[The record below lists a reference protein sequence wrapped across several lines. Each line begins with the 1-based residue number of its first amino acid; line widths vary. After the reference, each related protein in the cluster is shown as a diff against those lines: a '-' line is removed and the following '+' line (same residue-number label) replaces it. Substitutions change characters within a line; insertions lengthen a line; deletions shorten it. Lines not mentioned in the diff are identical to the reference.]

1 MLNRYSL
8 RRSIPTLLAIF
19 ALIFAALLILFLLPI
34 SQKNA
39 LHSWSNYTNHMLIQL
54 QSSLN
59 DHLRLNRREEMAT
72 ELAELGSLPNV
83 LWAAVIDTELR
94 TVAATR
100 LGIEA
105 SIHTQ
110 LDKQQLS
117 ELMHKHT
124 PSWLPLKK
132 QRYLAVYPLNRQQF
146 NSNDQAA
153 ALLVEL
159 DFTPFLRQTTNNAWL
174 YLAQALLLLLVLGLI
189 LNRLYFHLVVK
200 RISHISNIAQRY
212 AAGNLQVRTHL
223 EGKDEISL
231 LGAGI
236 NSMLRQLESNN
247 KALQESE
254 LMLRNLVSA
263 APVGLLVMTEQ
274 QQIIEANPAAQQ
286 IFNLSAAE
294 LCANQPE
301 QLFSNPE
308 QWQQLIQGTCKKTL
322 LLVERNAKRLT
333 TEAVLNTF
341 SRDDKNYT
349 LLLLNDISERTQAE
363 QRMHYLANYDVL
375 TGLFNRNN
383 ILRHV
388 EKILQANRELS
399 LVLIDLDRFQYLND
413 ALGHNIGDQLLQA
426 VAHRLQGYTTH
437 QDILARAGGDEFMV
451 ALPDTSLDQAETLV
465 KQLLEALNEPFKILQ
480 YELFI
485 TASIGIAHHKGSA
498 GDAVQLLKHV
508 DLALYHA
515 KKMGRNCFI
524 SFNSELATDAA
535 VRQELTEE
543 LRHALS
549 RGEFELYY
557 QPQID
562 ADNRPVAMEALL
574 RWQSSS
580 RGLVSPDQFI
590 PLLEETG
597 MILEVSRWVFRTAC
611 RQATAWST
619 QGTPLRI
626 AVNLSPLD
634 FLQADLAGSLIAILH
649 EEQTPTQL
657 IELEITE
664 NSLLDSGTQVQNT
677 LKQLKAAGL
686 LLYLDDF
693 GTGYSSLTYIKRFQF
708 DGIKIDREFVQ
719 GLPECQQS
727 IALIRGIL
735 TIAEHLG
742 LDVVAEGVETKEQ
755 AAFLRQQGCRRL
767 QGYYFSAAQPAASH
781 FNSDKSL
788 KLY

>member
-1 MLNRYSL
+1 M
-8 RRSIPTLLAIF
+8 
-19 ALIFAALLILFLLPI
+19 
-34 SQKNA
+34 
-39 LHSWSNYTNHMLIQL
+39 
-54 QSSLN
+54 
-59 DHLRLNRREEMAT
+59 
-72 ELAELGSLPNV
+72 
-83 LWAAVIDTELR
+83 
-94 TVAATR
+94 
-100 LGIEA
+100 
-105 SIHTQ
+105 
-110 LDKQQLS
+110 
-117 ELMHKHT
+117 
-124 PSWLPLKK
+124 
-132 QRYLAVYPLNRQQF
+132 
-146 NSNDQAA
+146 
-153 ALLVEL
+153 
-159 DFTPFLRQTTNNAWL
+159 
-174 YLAQALLLLLVLGLI
+174 I

-485 TASIGIAHHKGSA
+485 TASIGIAHHKGST

-515 KKMGRNCFI
+515 KKWAEI
-524 SFNSELATDAA
+524 
-535 VRQELTEE
+535 
-543 LRHALS
+543 ALS
-549 RGEFELYY
+549 
-557 QPQID
+557 
-562 ADNRPVAMEALL
+562 AL
-574 RWQSSS
+574 
-580 RGLVSPDQFI
+580 
-590 PLLEETG
+590 
-597 MILEVSRWVFRTAC
+597 
-611 RQATAWST
+611 
-619 QGTPLRI
+619 
-626 AVNLSPLD
+626 
-634 FLQADLAGSLIAILH
+634 
-649 EEQTPTQL
+649 
-657 IELEITE
+657 
-664 NSLLDSGTQVQNT
+664 T
-677 LKQLKAAGL
+677 L
-686 LLYLDDF
+686 
-693 GTGYSSLTYIKRFQF
+693 
-708 DGIKIDREFVQ
+708 
-719 GLPECQQS
+719 
-727 IALIRGIL
+727 
-735 TIAEHLG
+735 
-742 LDVVAEGVETKEQ
+742 
-755 AAFLRQQGCRRL
+755 
-767 QGYYFSAAQPAASH
+767 
-781 FNSDKSL
+781 N
-788 KLY
+788 

>member
-1 MLNRYSL
+1 
-8 RRSIPTLLAIF
+8 
-19 ALIFAALLILFLLPI
+19 
-34 SQKNA
+34 
-39 LHSWSNYTNHMLIQL
+39 
-54 QSSLN
+54 
-59 DHLRLNRREEMAT
+59 
-72 ELAELGSLPNV
+72 
-83 LWAAVIDTELR
+83 
-94 TVAATR
+94 
-100 LGIEA
+100 
-105 SIHTQ
+105 
-110 LDKQQLS
+110 
-117 ELMHKHT
+117 
-124 PSWLPLKK
+124 
-132 QRYLAVYPLNRQQF
+132 
-146 NSNDQAA
+146 
-153 ALLVEL
+153 
-159 DFTPFLRQTTNNAWL
+159 
-174 YLAQALLLLLVLGLI
+174 
-189 LNRLYFHLVVK
+189 
-200 RISHISNIAQRY
+200 
-212 AAGNLQVRTHL
+212 
-223 EGKDEISL
+223 
-231 LGAGI
+231 
-236 NSMLRQLESNN
+236 
-247 KALQESE
+247 
-254 LMLRNLVSA
+254 
-263 APVGLLVMTEQ
+263 
-274 QQIIEANPAAQQ
+274 
-286 IFNLSAAE
+286 
-294 LCANQPE
+294 
-301 QLFSNPE
+301 
-308 QWQQLIQGTCKKTL
+308 
-322 LLVERNAKRLT
+322 
-333 TEAVLNTF
+333 
-341 SRDDKNYT
+341 
-349 LLLLNDISERTQAE
+349 
-363 QRMHYLANYDVL
+363 NYDVL

-426 VAHRLQGYTTH
+426 VAHRLQDCTTH
-437 QDILARAGGDEFMV
+437 QDILARVGGDEFMV
-451 ALPDTSLDQAETLV
+451 ALPDTPLGQAEALV

-485 TASIGIAHHKGSA
+485 TASIGIAHYKGST
-498 GDAVQLLKHV
+498 GDAVQLLKHA

-693 GTGYSSLTYIKRFQF
+693 GTGYSSLTYIKHFQF

-767 QGYYFSAAQPAASH
+767 QGYYFSAALPAASH